1 LDEFAGFRG
10 VENLVITDERAPVS
24 VIRRFHI
31 VENGEQDRG
40 VLQAGNDRITAG
52 DALFEWAVPLIAIST
67 EHRDID
73 GR

>member
-24 VIRRFHI
+24 VIRRFHM

-40 VLQAGNDRITAG
+40 VLQAGKQPYHCRRC
-52 DALFEWAVPLIAIST
+52 ALRMGPFC
-67 EHRDID
+67 
-73 GR
+73 